1 MTTMPLSD
9 LQRAYHQNMRGSQ
22 RRYELRCYIIDRDE
36 PTANAFCLVSRRLY
50 ADGLIDNIGLT
61 ASWLDGASLTER
73 ASLFSLIATAL
84 LRG

>member
-1 MTTMPLSD
+1 MTTIPLSD
-9 LQRAYHQNMRGSQ
+9 LQRAYHQNTRGSQ
-22 RRYELRCYIIDRDE
+22 RRYELRCYIIGDE

-50 ADGLIDNIGLT
+50 ADGLIDNLGLT

-73 ASLFSLIATAL
+73 ASLFSQIATAL

>member
-1 MTTMPLSD
+1 MTTIPLSD

-22 RRYELRCYIIDRDE
+22 RRYELRCYIIDRNE
-36 PTANAFCLVSRRLY
+36 PTANVWRLY
-50 ADGLIDNIGLT
+50 ADGLIDNLGLT

-73 ASLFSLIATAL
+73 ASPFSLIATAL

>member
-1 MTTMPLSD
+1 MTTIPLSD
-9 LQRAYHQNMRGSQ
+9 LQRGYHQNMRGSQ
-22 RRYELRCYIIDRDE
+22 RRYELRCYIIGDE

-50 ADGLIDNIGLT
+50 ADGLIDNLGLT

-73 ASLFSLIATAL
+73 ASLFSQIATAL

>member
-1 MTTMPLSD
+1 MTTIPLSD

-22 RRYELRCYIIDRDE
+22 RRYELRCYIIGDE

-50 ADGLIDNIGLT
+50 ADGLIDNLGLT